1 MKSLDPS
8 GSRSPGR
15 FHTLG
20 EVAKLL
26 PPLYPCAG
34 SFARINAAS
43 HFSRELPRS
52 GLREESAA
60 GRDRLFLHF
69 SRGLSR
75 EHEPNGQRN
84 TPVVQAS
91 QSCSTPRR
99 KHKPRPPRARMAG
112 REPRAKTRMKRK
124 AASRSRHGLLDRHFI
139 RKMRR
144 ILQLGRK
151 LGISEQRLRELTVIA
166 AGRIGKRL
174 QQAMAKELLRGPR
187 PAKQR
192 PKQRL

>member
-1 MKSLDPS
+1 VCWVV
-8 GSRSPGR
+8 GSNNRRRPLLAR
-15 FHTLG
+15 IAALG
-20 EVAKLL
+20 YRGGVRRQARQVF
-26 PPLYPCAG
+26 PPLPTRPFAPAQAQRAG
-34 SFARINAAS
+34 GT
-43 HFSRELPRS
+43 P
-52 GLREESAA
+52 
-60 GRDRLFLHF
+60 
-69 SRGLSR
+69 
-75 EHEPNGQRN
+75 
-84 TPVVQAS
+84 PVVQAS

-112 REPRAKTRMKRK
+112 REPRAKTRMKRR

-144 ILQLGRK
+144 ILRQGRG

-174 QQAMAKELLRGPR
+174 QQAMAKELLREPW

-192 PKQRL
+192 PSNSR

>member
-1 MKSLDPS
+1 VPEAWGGNAAGKTILRGRSGGAAGAVNSLDGS

-26 PPLYPCAG
+26 SSPYPCAG
-34 SFARINAAS
+34 SFGRINAANHS
-43 HFSRELPRS
+43 SQELPRP

-60 GRDRLFLHF
+60 GRDRFFLHF

-91 QSCSTPRR
+91 QSRSTPRR
-99 KHKPRPPRARMAG
+99 NHKPRSLRARW
-112 REPRAKTRMKRK
+112 
-124 AASRSRHGLLDRHFI
+124 
-139 RKMRR
+139 
-144 ILQLGRK
+144 LG
-151 LGISEQRLRELTVIA
+151 QNQEL
-166 AGRIGKRL
+166 KH
-174 QQAMAKELLRGPR
+174 K
-187 PAKQR
+187 
-192 PKQRL
+192 

>member
-1 MKSLDPS
+1 MCWVVCSNKRRQPLLARIAALRFK
-8 GSRSPGR
+8 GGVRSQAR
-15 FHTLG
+15 QVF
-20 EVAKLL
+20 
-26 PPLYPCAG
+26 PPLLTKPFAPTRAQRAG
-34 SFARINAAS
+34 
-43 HFSRELPRS
+43 
-52 GLREESAA
+52 GT
-60 GRDRLFLHF
+60 
-69 SRGLSR
+69 
-75 EHEPNGQRN
+75 

-124 AASRSRHGLLDRHFI
+124 AANRSRHGLLDRHFI

-144 ILQLGRK
+144 ILQQGRG